1 MEDYR
6 QKCINLLKE
15 RGVTLNDIAD
25 AARFLQA
32 DYHVDLLKEE
42 LLDSVLSVLA
52 KREVQLAIMTAVEL
66 DKLAESGKMFDKD
79 LEAIL
84 MRDEGL
90 YGVDEVIAYG

>member
-1 MEDYR
+1 MNKNKTGTNMEDYR

-42 LLDSVLSVLA
+42 CSI
-52 KREVQLAIMTAVEL
+52 R
-66 DKLAESGKMFDKD
+66 F
-79 LEAIL
+79 
-84 MRDEGL
+84 
-90 YGVDEVIAYG
+90 